1 MMESAAGT
9 AAEAE
14 ALDTEARQALDA
26 GDFTRA
32 RQLFE
37 KVLAIWRSLHNTDEV
52 IYGLI
57 HVSQMMLF
65 EPDYDP
71 AAARPLLEEAWQ
83 LAQEEGMEACI
94 MPVQVNLTILAI
106 EEKEYG
112 EALRLGQQLL
122 PEGLQ
127 EADVE
132 WKTGRIWLTS
142 FAIIGLGHPE
152 EGLRLYIAATALRQ
166 RAGIPDQP
174 PFIQEHHRKLLA
186 PTYRLLG
193 PERVARL
200 EAEGQ
205 AMPLEEAVAT
215 ALAFTA

>member
-142 FAIIGLGHPE
+142 FAIIGLG
-152 EGLRLYIAATALRQ
+152 
-166 RAGIPDQP
+166 
-174 PFIQEHHRKLLA
+174 LA
-186 PTYRLLG
+186 PTGRDS
-193 PERVARL
+193 
-200 EAEGQ
+200 
-205 AMPLEEAVAT
+205 
-215 ALAFTA
+215 